1 MDNFYFAGKVPEIDF
16 GNMAA
21 VFFEGQERGGKR
33 VGKIFCGGIFSLMEL
48 IFFIGGGNFLKKDPF
63 RFQYRQALILREC
76 PWRWEIR
83 WENRKQVTKKGLT
96 KLT

>member
-21 VFFEGQERGGKR
+21 VFFEGQERGGKK

-48 IFFIGGGNFLKKDPF
+48 IFLSAAEIFSKKILFGSSTVKPLFSENALGGGKYGGKT
-63 RFQYRQALILREC
+63 
-76 PWRWEIR
+76 
-83 WENRKQVTKKGLT
+83 ENRSQKKGLRN
-96 KLT
+96 